1 MTLCLRKLIWHM
13 TKKVRT
19 RFAPSPTGYLHVG
32 GARTALFNFLYA
44 KATGG
49 EFILRIED
57 TDQARSTEESYHKML
72 ESMEWLGLTW
82 DEGPGVEGP
91 HAPYR
96 QSERLDTYIE
106 QAQKLIETGHAY
118 TCFCSAE
125 ELEKKKAQREAMG
138 LPPVY
143 DGKCR
148 SLTPEERQEK
158 MSEGIPHVIRF
169 RTPSREI
176 LVKDL
181 VQGNVRFD
189 SSLIGDFIIVKSDG
203 FPSYNFAVVVDDHLM
218 EISHVIRGVGHLSNT
233 PRQIVIYQAL
243 GWEEPVWAHVSEI
256 VGSDH
261 KKLSKR
267 HGATAIT
274 AFRDLGYP
282 AKAFV
287 NYMSLLGWSPPD
299 GVEYMTPEKL
309 YSQFDIARC
318 SKSPAMFDVFD
329 MKKAVDVELSVLS
342 PAELVPYLF
351 PKSKMNW
358 LSNLHIRD
366 LPEDEYI
373 EQILPFVKNTGLV
386 PEEEFE
392 TNHDRLRSILLSLR
406 VYLDYYFQIGNYI
419 GDFFREFSEDMVTP
433 PAMEFVRKPFFAE
446 LASLFLS
453 KLSADNFT
461 TNSIKAAM
469 DESGKELGLKGKDLF
484 MSLRVAN
491 TGKTEGLELPIYLE
505 LLGVERVT
513 DRLKKTISLA
523 KKLALPA

>member
-1 MTLCLRKLIWHM
+1 
-13 TKKVRT
+13 
-19 RFAPSPTGYLHVG
+19 
-32 GARTALFNFLYA
+32 
-44 KATGG
+44 
-49 EFILRIED
+49 
-57 TDQARSTEESYHKML
+57 
-72 ESMEWLGLTW
+72 
-82 DEGPGVEGP
+82 
-91 HAPYR
+91 
-96 QSERLDTYIE
+96 
-106 QAQKLIETGHAY
+106 
-118 TCFCSAE
+118 
-125 ELEKKKAQREAMG
+125 
-138 LPPVY
+138 
-143 DGKCR
+143 
-148 SLTPEERQEK
+148 
-158 MSEGIPHVIRF
+158 
-169 RTPSREI
+169 
-176 LVKDL
+176 
-181 VQGNVRFD
+181 
-189 SSLIGDFIIVKSDG
+189 
-203 FPSYNFAVVVDDHLM
+203 
-218 EISHVIRGVGHLSNT
+218 
-233 PRQIVIYQAL
+233 VIYQAL

-453 KLSADNFT
+453 KLSADNFK